1 MEEFTSIKIEAYLN
15 GAWADLTPDVQ
26 VNPAPRVS
34 GMGFSSHNFD
44 DVVGDAGTFTF
55 SLDNSAA
62 SSGGVLGYY
71 TPQGI
76 NRRTG
81 WGVAVKVRLYFVYDG
96 YTIYKFFGYI
106 DNDGITVET
115 GRYGSRKVH
124 VRASNWM
131 KWAAEQNLA
140 LMTYKT
146 NMRID
151 QGVYEVLNK
160 CSRQPL
166 SVKYSQGNLTFP
178 TLFDG
183 MRPDT
188 KAISELQKLAISELG
203 RIYISGGE
211 EGGEILHIKNKDWV
225 ADVLAS
231 GADNLTA
238 LSRVPTATSDSTDK
252 LLLET
257 GDDLLEE
264 GGGFIL
270 LDRSQQMLFYVSDG
284 GSSYNEINL
293 RDVQVSYGKY
303 MFNRARVSAY
313 PRTVDAST
321 QVLWNSEEYIT
332 LAAGET
338 ISVRGQYR
346 NNTNPI
352 IKANGIEMVT
362 PAVTTDY
369 LMYANSDGTGTNR
382 SADLV
387 VAAEFGT
394 AEVELTLT
402 NNNAA
407 TSYVT
412 FLQVRGKG
420 VYLNDPTEKVYNS
433 TTYQGT
439 FGIIPKEFDFPYV
452 SNMQDLFTFA
462 EKSDGTMFIGGIFT
476 GYDEPL
482 VYVDSVKIIANV
494 SQLGMMSFLF
504 GEPGKQMLLF
514 EKVTDSGADGGFGQ
528 VWRNSMY
535 IRGYSFEII
544 NGKTVNW
551 YPTLT
556 ATQITF

>member
-1 MEEFTSIKIEAYLN
+1 METFTAIKIEAYIN
-15 GAWADLTPDVQ
+15 SAWADLTPDVQ
-26 VNPAPRVS
+26 TNPAPRVS
-34 GMGFSSHNFD
+34 GMGYSSHNFD
-44 DVVGDAGTFTF
+44 DVVGDPATFTF

-62 SSGGVLGYY
+62 CSGGVLGYY
-71 TPQGI
+71 SPQGI

-81 WGVAVKVRLYFVYDG
+81 WGVAVPVRLYFQYDG
-96 YTIYKFFGYI
+96 YTVYKFYGYI

-115 GRYGSRKVH
+115 GRYAGRKVH
-124 VRASNWM
+124 VRASNWL

-140 LMTYKT
+140 LMEYKT

-166 SVKYSQGNLTFP
+166 TVRYSQGDLTFP

-211 EGGEILHIKNKDWV
+211 ASGEILHIKNKDWITDLSV
-225 ADVLAS
+225 GDLA
-231 GADNLTA
+231 A
-238 LSRVPTATSDSTDK
+238 LNFVPTETSQLTDK
-252 LLLET
+252 LLMET
-257 GDDLLEE
+257 GDEILEE
-264 GGGFIL
+264 GGGSIL

-284 GSSYNEINL
+284 AGSYNEVNL

-303 MFNRARVSAY
+303 MFNRARVTAY
-313 PRTVDAST
+313 PRTVDAAVG
-321 QVLWNSEEYIT
+321 VLWNSEEYIT
-332 LAAGET
+332 LAAGESIT
-338 ISVRGQYR
+338 IRGQYR

-362 PAVTTDY
+362 PVITTDY
-369 LMYANSDGTGTNR
+369 LMFANSDGTGTNR

-387 VAAEFGT
+387 VAASFGT

-433 TTYQGT
+433 TTYTST

-452 SNMQDLFTFA
+452 ANMQDLFTFA
-462 EKSDGTMFIGGIFT
+462 SKSDGTMFSGGIFT
-476 GYDEPL
+476 GYDKPL
-482 VYVDSVKIIANV
+482 LYVDSVKIIANV

-504 GEPGKQMLLF
+504 GEPGKQMLMF
-514 EKVTDSGADGGFGQ
+514 EKVTNGGSDGGYGT
-528 VWRNSMY
+528 VWGTMY
-535 IRGYSFEII
+535 IRGYSFEIV

-556 ATQITF
+556 SSQITF

>member
-1 MEEFTSIKIEAYLN
+1 MEAFTAIKIEAYLS

-62 SSGGVLGYY
+62 CSGGVLGYY

-81 WGVAVKVRLYFVYDG
+81 WGVAVPVRLYFEYDG
-96 YTIYKFFGYI
+96 YRVYKFYGYI
-106 DNDGITVET
+106 DNDGINVDT
-115 GRYGSRKVH
+115 GRYRSRKVH
-124 VRASNWM
+124 VRASNWL

-166 SVKYSQGNLTFP
+166 TVKYSQGNLTFP

-188 KAISELQKLAISELG
+188 KAISELQKLAMSELG

-211 EGGEILHIKNKDWV
+211 ESGEILHIKNKDWI
-225 ADVLAS
+225 ADVVDAGEFSYL
-231 GADNLTA
+231 NF
-238 LSRVPTATSDSTDK
+238 VPKTTSQSTSK

-257 GDDLLEE
+257 GDGLLEE
-264 GGGFIL
+264 GGGFIY
-270 LDRSQQMLFYVSDG
+270 LDSGQQMFFYESDG
-284 GSSYNEINL
+284 GTSYNEIDL
-293 RDVQVSYGKY
+293 SDVQVSWGKY
-303 MFNRARVSAY
+303 MFNRARLTTY
-313 PRTVDAST
+313 PRTVDATT
-321 QVLWNSEEYIT
+321 QVLWSSGEYIT
-332 LAAGET
+332 LEAGET
-338 ISVRGQYR
+338 LSIRAPYR

-362 PAVTTDY
+362 PVVTTDY

-387 VAAEFGT
+387 VTAEFGT
-394 AEVELTLT
+394 AEAELTLT

-433 TTYQGT
+433 TNINAQPVY
-439 FGIIPKEFDFPYV
+439 GIIPKDFDFPYV
-452 SNMQDLFTFA
+452 SNMQDLFSFA
-462 EKSDGTMFIGGIFT
+462 DKSNGTMFSGGIFT
-476 GYDEPL
+476 NYDIA
-482 VYVDSVKIIANV
+482 YGQADSATFFVNR
-494 SQLGMMSFLF
+494 SQLAMMSFLF
-504 GEPGKQMLLF
+504 GEPGKTIYIY
-514 EKVTDSGADGGFGQ
+514 EKVTDSGFGSTIIWGMQ
-528 VWRNSMY
+528 Y
-535 IRGYSFEII
+535 IRGYGFEII
-544 NGKTVNW
+544 NGKTVKW
-551 YPTLT
+551 YPTFSG
-556 ATQITF
+556 AYHHF

>member
-1 MEEFTSIKIEAYLN
+1 MAEEFTAIKFEAYLS

-62 SSGGVLGYY
+62 CSGGVLGYY

-81 WGVAVKVRLYFVYDG
+81 WGVAVPVRLYFEYDG
-96 YTIYKFFGYI
+96 YRVYKFYGYI
-106 DNDGITVET
+106 DNDGINVDT

-124 VRASNWM
+124 VRASNWL

-151 QGVYEVLNK
+151 QGVYEVLQK

-166 SVKYSQGNLTFP
+166 TVKYSQGDLTFP

-211 EGGEILHIKNKDWV
+211 EAGEILHIKNKDWI
-225 ADVLAS
+225 ADAVTDGS
-231 GADNLTA
+231 FT
-238 LSRVPTATSDSTDK
+238 SFTKVPLKTSSETSK

-264 GGGFIL
+264 GGGFIY
-270 LDRSQQMLFYVSDG
+270 LDTGQQMLFYVSDG
-284 GSSYNEINL
+284 ASSYNEINL
-293 RDVQVSYGKY
+293 RDVQPSYGKY

-313 PRTVDAST
+313 PRTVDSTT

-369 LMYANSDGTGTNR
+369 LMFANSDGTGTNR

-387 VAAEFGT
+387 VTAEFGT

-433 TTYQGT
+433 TTYQAT

-452 SNMQDLFTFA
+452 SNMQDLFSFA
-462 EKSDGTMFIGGIFT
+462 SKSDGTMFSGGIFT
-476 GYDEPL
+476 GYDKPL
-482 VYVDSVKIIANV
+482 VYVDSVKIVANV

-514 EKVTDSGADGGFGQ
+514 EKVTDSGADGGYGQ
-528 VWRNSMY
+528 VWRGVMY
-535 IRGYSFEII
+535 IRGYSFEIVS
-544 NGKTVNW
+544 GKTVNW
-551 YPTLT
+551 YPTLNSG
-556 ATQITF
+556 QINF